1 MVIFYLLVL
10 GTGIWASFK
19 SRRKLQK
26 STAGAVDATLLG
38 NRSIKW
44 LLGIF
49 TMTGEKLLA
58 ELLMVWQLCFFF
70 CILCFCMC
78 FLFFGSLSVSQF
90 HIRTASLKS
99 DDPSLLK
106 LFLYLFSSPQHSG
119 CGLKKTKTRPIIY
132 MQCQGKV
139 VHVFSLK
146 CP

>member
-1 MVIFYLLVL
+1 MAVNVPGVVAMVIFYLLVL

-26 STAGAVDATLLG
+26 SPAGAVDATLLG

-58 ELLMVWQLCFFF
+58 ELLMVWQLCFFAF
-70 CILCFCMC
+70 CIFFCVC
-78 FLFFGSLSVSQF
+78 VTVGSLSVSQF

-106 LFLYLFSSPQHSG
+106 LFLYRFSSPQHSG
-119 CGLKKTKTRPIIY
+119 C
-132 MQCQGKV
+132 
-139 VHVFSLK
+139 S
-146 CP
+146 